1 MATNISPHNP
11 RDLTS
16 LGQGRRARQVHGAT
30 GATETISLANGSL
43 HHITLDANCTLTF
56 ALDARAETDGWTFD
70 LMVKQDGTG
79 SRTITWPAS
88 VKWPAATAP
97 TLTTT
102 AGRTDWLRFTTA
114 DGGTNWLGEAVAL
127 NYTEA

>member
-11 RDLTS
+11 RDLAS
-16 LGQGRRARQVHGAT
+16 MGQGRRARQVHGAT
-30 GATETISLANGSL
+30 GATETINLDNGSL

-56 ALDARAETDGWTFD
+56 SLPVRAETDGWQFD
-70 LMVKQDGTG
+70 LLVKQDGTG

-88 VKWPAATAP
+88 VKWPAGSAP

-102 AGRTDWLRFTTA
+102 AGRTDWVQFITA
-114 DGGTNWLGEAVAL
+114 DGGTNWIGRSVAL